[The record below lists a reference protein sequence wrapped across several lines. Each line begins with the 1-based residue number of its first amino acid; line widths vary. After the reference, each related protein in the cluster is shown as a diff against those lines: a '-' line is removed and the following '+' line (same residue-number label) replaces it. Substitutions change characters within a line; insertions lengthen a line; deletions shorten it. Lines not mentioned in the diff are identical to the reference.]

1 MCHSSKIPLCI
12 YLVDMQPIEMNFQGI
27 QSVFITGIFSI
38 AILLNSILWYENYS
52 THVSACVTSVI
63 VGSTWHSGSVLQSP
77 WFLDQSFY
85 FVSNASLLDTVRSHG
100 WTGVLLNASQIP
112 FDPKGGPTKM
122 PELGW
127 TQSDVENMQA
137 KYVKILSHRIPELA
151 SCDIVLYM
159 DSKVS
164 YTHEAVH
171 DIVSVN
177 HPCATMFIHPW
188 RTFYNS
194 YLQELTDSLKAY
206 RYARFKPALSKQIID
221 HSSESLN
228 GVMHLGSTHVFNMR
242 NAEAIKLQNSWW
254 EETLAY
260 SIQDQLSLF
269 WQLNHFQ
276 HCITSRHPV
285 YDSNPGLLAWMYR
298 CTQMLCSMT

>member
-1 MCHSSKIPLCI
+1 
-12 YLVDMQPIEMNFQGI
+12 MNSRGMGAVFVIGVL
-27 QSVFITGIFSI
+27 SV
-38 AILLNSILWYENYS
+38 AIVCNAIWWYEDYS
-52 THVSACVTSVI
+52 TGVSACVTSVSI
-63 VGSTWHSGSVLQSP
+63 GSTWHAGTVLRSP
-77 WFLDQSFY
+77 WFTDRSFY

-100 WTGVLLNASQIP
+100 WTGVLLNTSQIP
-112 FDPKGGPTKM
+112 FDPNAGPTRM

-127 TQSDVENMQA
+127 TPSDVDNMQA
-137 KYVKILSHRIPELA
+137 KYVKILSHRIPELS

-164 YTHEAVH
+164 YTREAVH

-188 RTFYNS
+188 RTFYDA
-194 YLQELTDSLKAY
+194 YLQELADSLTAY
-206 RYARFKPALSKQIID
+206 RYARFKPALSRQIID

-228 GVMHLGSTHVFNMR
+228 GVMHLGNTHVFNMR
-242 NAEAIKLQNSWW
+242 NAEAIRLQNSWW

-269 WQLNHFQ
+269 WQLPHYR

-285 YDSNPGLLAWMYR
+285 YDSNPGLLAWLYR
-298 CTQMLCSMT
+298 CTQRLCSIT

>member
-1 MCHSSKIPLCI
+1 
-12 YLVDMQPIEMNFQGI
+12 MQPIEMNFQGI

-85 FVSNASLLDTVRSHG
+85 FVSNTSLLDTVRSHG

-298 CTQMLCSMT
+298 CTQMLCSVT

>member
-85 FVSNASLLDTVRSHG
+85 FVSNTSLLDTVRSHG

-298 CTQMLCSMT
+298 CTQMLCSVT